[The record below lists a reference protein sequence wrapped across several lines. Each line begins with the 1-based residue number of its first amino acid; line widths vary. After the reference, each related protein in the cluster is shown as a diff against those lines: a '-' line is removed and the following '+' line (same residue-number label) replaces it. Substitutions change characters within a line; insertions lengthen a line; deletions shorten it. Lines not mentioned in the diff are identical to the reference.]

1 MDAKIMGPFRVG
13 LFLALYL
20 LVGGVMA
27 NSNSMT
33 NPTTTKTL
41 STKHQ
46 QQRTA
51 PLTISNST
59 ANLTI
64 IDFFHLSN
72 NTLRHGFEPF
82 YYISNLFIDH
92 VFLPNIPKCKN
103 GLP

>member
-20 LVGGVMA
+20 LVGVMA
-27 NSNSMT
+27 SSNPMT
-33 NPTTTKTL
+33 NPTTKTL
-41 STKHQ
+41 NTKHQ
-46 QQRTA
+46 PQRTA

-92 VFLPNIPKCKN
+92 VFLPNIPKCKD
-103 GLP
+103 